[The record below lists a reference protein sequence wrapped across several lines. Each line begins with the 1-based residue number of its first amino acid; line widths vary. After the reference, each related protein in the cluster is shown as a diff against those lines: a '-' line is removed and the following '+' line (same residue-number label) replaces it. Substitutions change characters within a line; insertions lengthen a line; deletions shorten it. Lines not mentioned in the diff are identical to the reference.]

1 MWPAFIDA
9 ARESLPGAEE
19 KIAFDKC
26 HVAKYLGEAV
36 DRVHRQKHKASMAEG
51 REDLKGSKY
60 DRLYEKAHRMAEKH
74 GNFRWLRE
82 SAVKTVRAW
91 ATKELAISLWAY
103 ASRTWARKTWKRR
116 LSRAMRCRLERNIR
130 RVFERHCPEGR

>member
-9 ARESLPGAEE
+9 ARESLPGAKE

-26 HVAKYLGEAV
+26 HVAKYLGKAV
-36 DRVHRQKHKASMAEG
+36 DRVRRQEHKASMAEG

-91 ATKELAISLWAY
+91 ARQGIGHLSMGLCQQDLGAQDLETAAVAGHALSSRKEHPQGI
-103 ASRTWARKTWKRR
+103 
-116 LSRAMRCRLERNIR
+116 
-130 RVFERHCPEGR
+130 